1 MIPVLKAPEEL
12 HDAMNEVFEAVSE
25 MQLLR
30 QPATHVSQRHARGQL
45 EVSGKIMPTDV
56 EIEQLLPRHMTG
68 IRQMLGNAA
77 ICHEVEAM
85 GAQEP
90 SELLKEWYAVTFIEA
105 TASSTNHAIGDDID
119 LDVAA
124 VVTET
129 DEPLARSL
137 TIGCDEGDI
146 MTYTGLIETSMTN
159 PYGHYV
165 GMTMA
170 PGRAIDLEEIRKD
183 FGPADVDD
191 IHNLMKD
198 VFAAAVDGEPVT
210 PGNLRDIF
218 QKQYQQGLGD
228 TGRAVCRATT

>member
-1 MIPVLKAPEEL
+1 
-12 HDAMNEVFEAVSE
+12 
-25 MQLLR
+25 
-30 QPATHVSQRHARGQL
+30 
-45 EVSGKIMPTDV
+45 
-56 EIEQLLPRHMTG
+56 MTG

-159 PYGHYV
+159 PYGRYV

-170 PGRAIDLEEIRKD
+170 SGRAIDLEEIRKD

-228 TGRAVCRATT
+228 MVERYAERQLERVAAFQEHLRAIGDTALYAPDVHHLHMVRDKIRQASA